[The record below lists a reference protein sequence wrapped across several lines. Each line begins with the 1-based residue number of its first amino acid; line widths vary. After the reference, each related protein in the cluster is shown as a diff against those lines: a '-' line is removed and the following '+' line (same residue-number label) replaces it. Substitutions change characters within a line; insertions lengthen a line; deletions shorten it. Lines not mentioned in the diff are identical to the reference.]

1 MADIFPF
8 IQPGIINE
16 QSELNL
22 YKEVKW
28 DFKEDLPIFKNG
40 ETIIVTGKEAVKVWI
55 WNALKTVRK
64 RYKIYTW
71 NYGNDVE
78 ELIGSPYS
86 YELKK
91 EEAARYIKECLTINP
106 YITNITNINTDFNE
120 DNLIISFKAETIYGD
135 IHMGGDVFV

>member
-91 EEAARYIKECLTINP
+91 EEASRYIKECLTINP
-106 YITNITNINTDFNE
+106 FWIIPSSLKTGPPTC
-120 DNLIISFKAETIYGD
+120 LSISFKA
-135 IHMGGDVFV
+135 FVVISK